1 MKKLIKIHK
10 LIDKKEFQKAIKNLN
25 EIIEVYKSN
34 EYILKLLDYCR
45 KHDQITKRSNHGF
58 FDKNES
64 KEDFKLIFNLLKEFD
79 LNSFFG
85 KEFKLNKLSL
95 KDIEVIENLSQ
106 SPNSFN
112 TLKGLCEVLK
122 LSPLQYTT
130 LYYVASLVNFF
141 ELNELLDNLNLKSES
156 INLLNLI
163 KSIYDPFEYIKVRE
177 FLSKRGI
184 KWENLIHFDLIDFS
198 KDSLLD
204 IEKKI
209 KIIISEYKKVEDS
222 SSLEKNINISAG
234 SIFLNE
240 SKYIVKNL
248 LNHYDLLDEWILVEG
263 ACLGYPSERVTN
275 EGFSIDYSSLLLS
288 LFPDPANKLNYVPNG
303 WTINEGEMA
312 KCELRNGYLKRITG
326 DILVVIDIDEFY
338 TQNSFELGVSKIKE
352 GYICAVLPQIH
363 LWKSLDKFIT
373 GMYYDVSHTRFFK
386 AQQGL
391 IYKQNHNFPE
401 NTNNEL
407 LNNNPEGNFK
417 FPRVIKKNI
426 SINSSFYWEEPF
438 VFHMGFS
445 KSFEDMK
452 DKTDYYKNRGEE
464 ITRKNT
470 TIARASWFTEEIPDD
485 CKVRNFSGS
494 IPQVLSSNY

>member
-1 MKKLIKIHK
+1 MKELREIHK

-25 EIIEVYKSN
+25 EILEVYKSN

-85 KEFKLNKLSL
+85 KEFKLNKLSI

-248 LNHYDLLDEWILVEG
+248 LNHYDLLDEW
-263 ACLGYPSERVTN
+263 
-275 EGFSIDYSSLLLS
+275 
-288 LFPDPANKLNYVPNG
+288 
-303 WTINEGEMA
+303 
-312 KCELRNGYLKRITG
+312 
-326 DILVVIDIDEFY
+326 
-338 TQNSFELGVSKIKE
+338 
-352 GYICAVLPQIH
+352 
-363 LWKSLDKFIT
+363 
-373 GMYYDVSHTRFFK
+373 
-386 AQQGL
+386 
-391 IYKQNHNFPE
+391 
-401 NTNNEL
+401 
-407 LNNNPEGNFK
+407 
-417 FPRVIKKNI
+417 
-426 SINSSFYWEEPF
+426 
-438 VFHMGFS
+438 
-445 KSFEDMK
+445 
-452 DKTDYYKNRGEE
+452 
-464 ITRKNT
+464 
-470 TIARASWFTEEIPDD
+470 
-485 CKVRNFSGS
+485 
-494 IPQVLSSNY
+494 